1 VETKAYWIEI
11 SLTVD
16 GELAEALAEAISRYV
31 VNGVVVES
39 EAISQPDNAEGIPST
54 IAKVYGYI
62 PVDEKLEETRQ
73 KIEEAL
79 WYLGRI
85 QPLPQPTYRKIEEQ
99 NWMAAWKSRYHP
111 IPVGERLLVL
121 PAWMEQTDPT
131 RLAIRIDPSMAFGTG
146 THPST
151 QLCLQM
157 TDKYTQAGE
166 RAIDVG
172 CGSGILSIGAALLGA
187 SRVVSVDIDPESV
200 KATRENGEANGV
212 LDQLEIGP
220 GSVTEVLRGDYSFN
234 QAPLVLVN
242 ILAPIILQL
251 FQDGLADLVAPGGKL
266 VMAGILEPQ
275 ARSVE
280 EAAEAR
286 GLRKIDH
293 GQINDWVCLV
303 YEK

>member
-1 VETKAYWIEI
+1 VEAKAYWIEI

-62 PVDEKLEETRQ
+62 PVDDKLEETRQ

-85 QPLPQPTYRKIEEQ
+85 QPLPQASYRKIEEE
-99 NWMAAWKSRYHP
+99 NWMAAWKTRYRP
-111 IPVGERLLVL
+111 IPIGERLLVL
-121 PAWMEQTDPT
+121 PAWMEHPDPS
-131 RLAIRIDPSMAFGTG
+131 RMAIRIDPSMAFGTG

-157 TDKYTQAGE
+157 TDKYTQPGQ
-166 RAIDVG
+166 RAIDIG

-187 SRVVSVDIDPESV
+187 SQVLSVDIDPESV
-200 KATRENGEANGV
+200 KATRENGAANAV
-212 LDQLEIGP
+212 LTQLEIGS
-220 GSVTEVLRGDYSFN
+220 GSVKEVLRGDFSFN

-251 FQDGLADLVAPGGKL
+251 FADGLADLVAPGGKL

-275 ARSVE
+275 AQSVE
-280 EAAEAR
+280 QAAESL